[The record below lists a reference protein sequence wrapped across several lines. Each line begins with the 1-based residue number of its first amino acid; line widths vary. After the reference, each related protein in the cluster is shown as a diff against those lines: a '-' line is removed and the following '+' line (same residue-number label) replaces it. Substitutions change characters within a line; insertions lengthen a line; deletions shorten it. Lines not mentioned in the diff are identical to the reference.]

1 MKARIEYSK
10 TKQVDIIKIPPNQ
23 ETCPPCLTRFL
34 LILFLISY
42 LFIPNKYACYSG
54 LVLCILIYLSKFLY
68 DKKRN
73 EQFLF
78 LPEPE
83 SNYIEIPYK
92 TKLQAIDAK
101 ITCHPE
107 SNPVRIMQDESNR
120 LYEFSN
126 YSDSLFRLN

>member
-10 TKQVDIIKIPPNQ
+10 AKQVDIIKIPTEQTYPQ
-23 ETCPPCLTRFL
+23 CLTRFL
-34 LILFLISY
+34 LIIFLISY
-42 LFIPNKYACYSG
+42 LIIQNEYACYSG
-54 LVLCILIYLSKFLY
+54 LALIFIIYLSKLVY

-78 LPEPE
+78 LPEPD

-101 ITCHPE
+101 ITCYLE
-107 SNPVRIMQDESNR
+107 SNPVKIMQDESNR
-120 LYEFSN
+120 LYLLSN
-126 YSDSLFRLN
+126 SSGSLFTLN

>member
-1 MKARIEYSK
+1 MPI
-10 TKQVDIIKIPPNQ
+10 
-23 ETCPPCLTRFL
+23 
-34 LILFLISY
+34 
-42 LFIPNKYACYSG
+42 FIPNKYACYSG

-126 YSDSLFRLN
+126 